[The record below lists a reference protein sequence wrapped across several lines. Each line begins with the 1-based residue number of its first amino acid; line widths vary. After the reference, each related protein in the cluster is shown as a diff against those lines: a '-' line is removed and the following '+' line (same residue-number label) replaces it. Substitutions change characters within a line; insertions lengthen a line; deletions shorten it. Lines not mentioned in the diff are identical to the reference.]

1 LKDIKIYSK
10 FRDFGDQYDKI
21 KRQMVW
27 II

>member
-10 FRDFGDQYDKI
+10 FRDFEDQYEKI
-21 KRQMVW
+21 KNRIW